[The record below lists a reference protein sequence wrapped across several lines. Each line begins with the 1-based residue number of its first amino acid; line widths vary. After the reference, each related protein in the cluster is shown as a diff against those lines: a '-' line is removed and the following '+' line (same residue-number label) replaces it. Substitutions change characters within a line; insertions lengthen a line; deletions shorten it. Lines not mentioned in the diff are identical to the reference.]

1 MSSSSPIFVPSLE
14 ITEEVDI
21 VPLLFALLELKIAQ
35 KNPGIESNLFSF
47 FYSSLVTK

>member
-35 KNPGIESNLFSF
+35 KNPGLKVTFSVF
-47 FYSSLVTK
+47 STLL